1 MQESKSSYKIY
12 SRSRF
17 NIFKGNKKR
26 NSSGKLKKSR
36 NKSIYFCIIILVAIF
51 VFNILGKSVAPIFET
66 LCKEKAHEIA
76 TVATNEESTKVM
88 ANYEYGDL
96 FNVEKDES
104 RKYKNDCC
112 KYFYNK

>member
-17 NIFKGNKKR
+17 NIFKGNKRR
-26 NSSGKLKKSR
+26 NINKQPRERR
-36 NKSIYFCIIILVAIF
+36 NKAIYFCIIILVAIF
-51 VFNILGKSVAPIFET
+51 IFNILSKSVAPIFET
-66 LCKEKAHEIA
+66 LCEEKAHEIA
-76 TVATNEESTKVM
+76 TIATNEESTKVM

-104 RKYKNDCC
+104 REYKNDCC
-112 KYFYNK
+112 QYFYNK

>member
-17 NIFKGNKKR
+17 NIFRGNKNRQNYEKK
-26 NSSGKLKKSR
+26 NKL
-36 NKSIYFCIIILVAIF
+36 IFFFIVILVGILIF
-51 VFNILGKSVAPIFET
+51 RVFNQSVAPIFET

-76 TVATNEESTKVM
+76 TAATNEESTKVM

-96 FNVEKDES
+96 FNVEKNEL
-104 RKYKNDCC
+104 RRYKNDCC
-112 KYFYNK
+112 KYFYYK